1 MLIKYKKNQ
10 NIKFTI
16 IDDILVNIGIITQT
30 VIINIQLWLDEHI
43 IVIEASSNNIIRLK
57 TEFFPKNNEIL
68 LDIDLDSIRL
78 IINDVEEFVFE
89 DVDIIS
95 INTDCNHI
103 DNNNVYESKKYK
115 NEIIINDDINCDIT
129 DTELDE
135 LIEYI
140 LLL

>member
-43 IVIEASSNNIIRLK
+43 IVIEASGNNIIRLK

-68 LDIDLDSIRL
+68 LDIDINSVRL
-78 IINDVEEFVFE
+78 IINDIEEYIFSNIN
-89 DVDIIS
+89 IIS
-95 INTDCNHI
+95 INTDCNHLDI
-103 DNNNVYESKKYK
+103 NNVYISKKYK
-115 NEIIINDDINCDIT
+115 NELIIDDSINYNIT
-129 DTELDE
+129 DNELDE
-135 LIEYI
+135 LFEYI
-140 LLL
+140 LL